1 MIIRNIKTVSIM
13 NKVHE
18 CKIKKLLAS
27 FDLEELAISSRFKIR
42 SSGKITAINFLT
54 SFLLLQ
60 SVIARDNGLFVY
72 LIFQMNLSHSKLSQ
86 SASILVLSAL

>member
-1 MIIRNIKTVSIM
+1 M

-54 SFLLLQ
+54 SF
-60 SVIARDNGLFVY
+60 
-72 LIFQMNLSHSKLSQ
+72 FQTDYYK
-86 SASILVLSAL
+86 VL